1 MEQKVLMRPVETRKP
16 ATHEFLGIP
25 FLSLS
30 LADTVSAIHEAINR
44 RTFSFLVT
52 LNTYGL
58 VLSLK
63 DPEFR
68 DVLLKADIITPD
80 GGGILLGAKLLGIP
94 IHERV
99 SGIDLISE
107 ICKLC
112 IKENYSVFL
121 LGGKEEHIQ
130 LAKQNLE
137 KDFPELRISGIRNGY
152 FADRDEPEITG
163 MINEAKPDILLVG
176 FGMPKQEKWMHKHRE
191 ALSVPFCMGVGGSFD
206 VLSGKLNRAPVWMQ
220 NAGLEWLYR
229 VLQEPK
235 RLPRLW
241 VIPYYFYVLF
251 TEKMR
256 RTVLKKEF

>member
-16 ATHEFLGIP
+16 ETHEFFGIP
-25 FLSLS
+25 FLSLTLS
-30 LADTVSAIHEAINR
+30 DTVRVIHETINQ

-63 DPEFR
+63 DAEFR
-68 DVLLKADIITPD
+68 DVLLNADIITPD
-80 GGGILLGAKLLGIP
+80 GGGILLGARLLGIP

-99 SGIDLISE
+99 SGIDLIAE

-112 IKENYSVFL
+112 VEENYSLFL
-121 LGGKEEHIQ
+121 LGGKEEHVQ

-137 KDFPELRISGIRNGY
+137 RDFHGLRISGVRNGY
-152 FADRDEPEITG
+152 FSDKDEPDVIR
-163 MINEAKPDILLVG
+163 MINEAKTDILLVG
-176 FGMPKQEKWMHKHRE
+176 FGMPKQEKWMHTRRE

-206 VLSGKLNRAPVWMQ
+206 VLSGQLNRAPLWMQ

-241 VIPYYFYVLF
+241 VIPYYFYVIF
-251 TEKMR
+251 VEKIR
-256 RTVLKKEF
+256 RVFLKKEL